1 MDRRQFIMGVPVAL
15 LAVGGVTAA
24 LTTRETTPS
33 RGGSKMREET
43 DVEVAIVG
51 GGPAGLSAALILGRS
66 RRKTLLFDAGA
77 PRNAPAHAAHN
88 LYTRDGTSPIEL
100 NRIAREQ
107 LEPYKSVE
115 VRQKLVRDVER
126 REDGVFVLESEDG
139 EKTTAGYL
147 ILATGVVDELPPIK
161 GLAELWGTGVFH
173 CPYCHGWEVR
183 EQPFVLLAQSEHAFH
198 FAQILRGWSS
208 DITLCPVSPFSL
220 EPEQASELEALGVR
234 IKPSVRE
241 LVGAPDGTV
250 RDVILESGE
259 KLGAAAVF
267 TTAPI
272 RQRSP
277 FPEKLGCSF
286 HDEGFL
292 KGLVKVDPQ
301 GSTGVDGLFVVGDAS
316 QGAPM
321 VVAAAYEGSFAGA
334 SINGELLLAGKLP
347 RG

>member
-1 MDRRQFIMGVPVAL
+1 
-15 LAVGGVTAA
+15 
-24 LTTRETTPS
+24 
-33 RGGSKMREET
+33 
-43 DVEVAIVG
+43 
-51 GGPAGLSAALILGRS
+51 
-66 RRKTLLFDAGA
+66 
-77 PRNAPAHAAHN
+77 
-88 LYTRDGTSPIEL
+88 
-100 NRIAREQ
+100 
-107 LEPYKSVE
+107 
-115 VRQKLVRDVER
+115 
-126 REDGVFVLESEDG
+126 
-139 EKTTAGYL
+139 
-147 ILATGVVDELPPIK
+147 
-161 GLAELWGTGVFH
+161 
-173 CPYCHGWEVR
+173 VR

-292 KGLVKVDPQ
+292 KGLVKVNPQ